1 MHFLQDVIQEGI
13 EIIYSDSCMAI
24 ITKNFSTCRF
34 ALKISDSTPYYSNAL
49 KKKLFSFYR

>member
-34 ALKISDSTPYYSNAL
+34 ALKISDSTLYYSNAL